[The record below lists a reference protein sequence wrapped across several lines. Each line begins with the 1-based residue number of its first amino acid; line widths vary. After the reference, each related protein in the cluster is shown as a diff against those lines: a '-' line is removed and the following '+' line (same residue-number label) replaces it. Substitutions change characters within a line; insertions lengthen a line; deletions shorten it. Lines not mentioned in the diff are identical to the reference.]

1 MMENF
6 PAIGLDDLTDLPAAE
21 VLVLTVNNRHARRV
35 LAELSARLNAERKV
49 MAVPDIVPLSGWLAR
64 LADELAFLPESG
76 QAMRTVD
83 SFGAQMLWQQ
93 AISDTEPDHPLLDVA
108 QAARLAAEADRLA
121 DDWRIVVRPGQETGD
136 YRSFLRW
143 RERYRTL
150 LRDMGLDDG
159 NQAYERIC
167 ESVCAGTLDLPFR
180 TLVLAGFN
188 EVSPRLGEML
198 EAMPARGVA
207 VFALERPSQPAN
219 DVSRIQAPD
228 PDSEW
233 TQAAAWAA
241 RQLAANPSGRY
252 AIIAARLEADV
263 VLAHRCLRMA
273 LTGTDR
279 LAASGAPGVEQAFA
293 YNIAVAR
300 PMAEWPLV
308 RAALAW
314 LQVLAGLAR
323 GRPWAPADLGA
334 ALLAG
339 GCAGG
344 QAESTGRAAI
354 DAYWRRRKIV
364 AVSAEDFSARL
375 AAQAPGLA
383 EAWKEC
389 AALVRED
396 HAAASADIWAR
407 RFRQWLEA
415 LGFPGQGVL
424 DSHAYQVVEALDRL
438 LDAMARLSFVAGSL
452 SFGAAVALLRRLARE
467 TPFQP
472 QRDPAARLDVLGFLE
487 SEGGRWDAVWV
498 LGLTDEVLPAPP
510 KPNPFIPLAAQRE
523 AGAPRATPEREL
535 HWAKTLYGSL
545 LECAPL
551 VVLSHPEYE
560 GERLLRPSPCMA
572 DVALAEVEFSDQE
585 SMHGAEA
592 CPLELLVDD
601 RGPAL
606 QPGAATR
613 GGIGVIDTQ
622 ARNPLWAFAKYRLGA
637 SELPAYAEV
646 FNQNN
651 RGELLHRAVEVV
663 WRMLQDQEHLHELAA
678 QGTLGELVEQAVQQA
693 AEEFLANY
701 GETLRALETER
712 ARGVVLEWLD
722 MEMRR
727 MPFAVKDVE
736 HQYEWQHGPLALTL
750 RLDRIDALVDGRLA
764 VIDYKSGGGNIDPKS
779 DWMRA
784 RPVSLQLP
792 FYASVLA
799 EHSSQVGAL
808 VLARLHAREVQVK
821 GLEDGDYGFEG
832 AAALD
837 DWPAFKGRAWEE
849 VMTQWRQTIEQ
860 LAQEYVDGVARN
872 TYLRQDD
879 LRYCDARPFLRL
891 TEEYSDA
898 R

>member
-1 MMENF
+1 
-6 PAIGLDDLTDLPAAE
+6 
-21 VLVLTVNNRHARRV
+21 
-35 LAELSARLNAERKV
+35 
-49 MAVPDIVPLSGWLAR
+49 
-64 LADELAFLPESG
+64 
-76 QAMRTVD
+76 
-83 SFGAQMLWQQ
+83 
-93 AISDTEPDHPLLDVA
+93 
-108 QAARLAAEADRLA
+108 
-121 DDWRIVVRPGQETGD
+121 
-136 YRSFLRW
+136 
-143 RERYRTL
+143 
-150 LRDMGLDDG
+150 MGLDDG

-167 ESVCAGTLDLPFR
+167 ESVCAGALSLPFQ

-198 EAMPARGVA
+198 EAMRSRGIA
-207 VFALERPSQPAN
+207 VFALERASRPAG
-219 DVSRIQAPD
+219 DVRRLQVPD

-241 RQLAANPSGRY
+241 RQLAGNPSGRY

-263 VLAHRCLRMA
+263 VLAHRCLRAA
-273 LTGTDR
+273 LSGVTGQ
-279 LAASGAPGVEQAFA
+279 AVAGAPGTARAFA

-300 PMAEWPLV
+300 PMAEWPLA

-314 LQVLAGLAR
+314 LHVLAGLTR
-323 GRPWAPADLGA
+323 GRPWAPEDLGA

-344 QAESTGRAAI
+344 QAESAGRAAI

-364 AVSAEDFSARL
+364 AVSEEGFCERL
-375 AAQAPGLA
+375 AAQAPRLG
-383 EAWKEC
+383 EAWKVG
-389 AALVRED
+389 AALVAED
-396 HAAASADIWAR
+396 HAPASADVWAR

-415 LGFPGQGVL
+415 LGFPGRDAL
-424 DSHAYQVVEALDRL
+424 DSHAYQVVEAFDRL
-438 LDAMARLSFVAGSL
+438 LDAMARLSFVAGAL

-472 QRDPAARLDVLGFLE
+472 QRDPDARLDVLGFLE

-535 HWAKTLYGSL
+535 HWAKTLYGAL
-545 LECAPL
+545 LECAPV
-551 VVLSHPEYE
+551 VVLSHPQYD
-560 GERLLRPSPCMA
+560 GERLLRPSPCIA
-572 DVALAEVEFSDQE
+572 DVALTGAAELSDQKPA
-585 SMHGAEA
+585 HGTDA

-651 RGELLHRAVEVV
+651 RGELLHRAVEIV

-678 QGTLGELVEQAVQQA
+678 QGSLAELVEQAVEQA

-701 GETLRALETER
+701 GETLRLLETGR
-712 ARGVVLEWLD
+712 AKGVVLEWLD

-727 MPFAVKDVE
+727 TPFAVKDVE
-736 HQYEWQHGPLALTL
+736 HQYEWRHGPLALTL
-750 RLDRIDALVDGRLA
+750 RLDRIDSLVDGRLA
-764 VIDYKSGGGNIDPKS
+764 VIDYKSGGGTIDPKS

-808 VLARLHAREVQVK
+808 VLARLHAREVQVR

-849 VMTQWRQTIEQ
+849 VMGQWRQTIEQ

-872 TYLRQDD
+872 TYVRQDD
-879 LRYCDARPFLRL
+879 LRYCDVRPFLRL
-891 TEEYSDA
+891 TEEYPDA
-898 R
+898 Q